1 MVTWLLNVCCVDMLL
16 QFNRRL
22 PGKTSSEETKS
33 LGEPPKFLLL
43 FGTMAALVA
52 WRSLAQPQTVFAEL
66 LWVSRNSKNKASLA
80 RL

>member
-1 MVTWLLNVCCVDMLL
+1 MVTWLLDVCCVDMLL

-22 PGKTSSEETKS
+22 PGKTSSKET
-33 LGEPPKFLLL
+33 EPPKFLVL
-43 FGTMAALVA
+43 FGTMAGLVA

-66 LWVSRNSKNKASLA
+66 LWVSRNGKNKASLA